1 MFGTTI
7 GVYQVLDKWLKARK
21 EIKLSLE
28 DITHLQSVMT
38 VFSRYHRTYKQ
49 LWNKSAWNNLY
60 PYNRMGEFTMKEN
73 I

>member
-7 GVYQVLDKWLKARK
+7 GVCQVLDKWLKARK

-28 DITHLQSVMT
+28 DIIHLQSGMAI
-38 VFSRYHRTYKQ
+38 FSRYHRIQTAIEQ
-49 LWNKSAWNNLY
+49 IGNNLY
-60 PYNRMGEFTMKEN
+60 PYNRMGGFTMKGN